1 LEYSTQ
7 DAQKGSKPVNE
18 RKTEDLVERR
28 LRENGYCAP
37 DSGITVE
44 KQKSDVPRI
53 NKLLEHASKSGGG
66 AGKPEFI
73 IRSQNHSD
81 FIIIIECKANPQK
94 HESETRTRYSEF
106 ALDGVLLYAS
116 FLSKEFD
123 VLAIAVSAQDEETIR
138 ISHFLHL
145 CGMTKPVDWDAA
157 REMVPFDEYYQEF
170 IKSDVKFL
178 QDYQALLDYSRILNN
193 DLQARKITEAQ
204 RGFLISGI
212 LIALQNPAFRK
223 SYQAQQTAKQLAINL
238 LETINAEFE
247 NANFPSDRREIL
259 TQAFGF
265 IRHQPSLTKDKEF
278 IISLIRNIDENIN
291 RFMKT
296 HQYYDTI
303 GQFYVEFLRYANNDK
318 GLGIVLT
325 PPHIGELFAELAEV
339 NKDSIVF
346 DNCCGTAGLLI
357 AAMKLMV
364 NDAGADGRAQKRIKS
379 RQLYGIEFQ
388 PNIYALAVCNMI
400 LHGDGKT
407 NVYRGDCFADLSSVL
422 GERKLTVGVLN
433 PPYKNKQVKQDKEEL
448 EFVLNNLEYLEEGGK
463 CIAIVPITC
472 ATAPKG
478 AIGELKR
485 RLLTKHTLEAVM
497 SMPIELFHN
506 SKTTVV
512 TCVMVFTAKRPHPQ
526 GKKAWFGYW
535 RDDGF
540 IKTKHRGRIDAYG
553 KWPLIKE
560 KWINTYRNREM
571 IDGFSVMREVGSKDE
586 WCAEAYLS
594 TDYDSI
600 KVTTL
605 KEAAKRHIV
614 ARVMNERGVQS

>member
-1 LEYSTQ
+1 M
-7 DAQKGSKPVNE
+7 NE
-18 RKTEDLVERR
+18 RKTEDMVDRR
-28 LRENGYCAP
+28 LREHGYYDS

-44 KQKSDVPRI
+44 KQQSDAARI

-66 AGKPEFI
+66 IGKPEFI

-81 FIIIIECKANPQK
+81 FLILIECKASSQR

-106 ALDGVLLYAS
+106 AVDGVLLYAS

-123 VLAIAVSAQDEETIR
+123 VLAIAVSGQDEATIR

-145 CGMTKPVDWDAA
+145 RGTNKPVGWNASRD
-157 REMVPFDEYYQEF
+157 MVSFDEYYQEF
-170 IKSDVKFL
+170 IKSDIKFR
-178 QDYQALLDYSRILNN
+178 QDYNALLDYSRVLNN
-193 DLQARKITEAQ
+193 QLQARKITEAQ

-212 LIALQNPAFRK
+212 LIALQNGAFYK
-223 SYQAQQTAKQLAINL
+223 SYQAQRTARQLAVSL

-247 NANFPSDRREIL
+247 NANLPPDRREIL

-278 IISLIRNIDENIN
+278 IVSLIHGIDENIN
-291 RFMKT
+291 RFMRT

-339 NKDSIVF
+339 NKNSVVF

-364 NDAGADGRAQKRIKS
+364 NDAGADSATHKRIKAH
-379 RQLYGIEFQ
+379 QLYGIEFQ

-400 LHGDGKT
+400 LRGDEGKT
-407 NVYRGDCFADLSSVL
+407 NVCRGDCFTDASGIVEGRRPS
-422 GERKLTVGVLN
+422 VGVLN
-433 PPYKNKQVKQDKEEL
+433 PPYKNKQVKEDKEEL
-448 EFVLNNLEYLEEGGK
+448 EFVLNNLECLEEGGK

-478 AIGELKR
+478 AIGSLKQRLLKR
-485 RLLTKHTLEAVM
+485 HTLEAVM

-512 TCVMVFTAKRPHPQ
+512 TCVMVFTANRPHPP
-526 GKKAWFGYW
+526 GKKTWFGYW

-540 IKTKHRGRIDAYG
+540 IKTKHRGRYDAYG
-553 KWPLIKE
+553 MWPLIKE
-560 KWINTYRNREM
+560 KWVNSYRNRE
-571 IDGFSVMREVGSKDE
+571 IVDGLSVMKEVGPADE

-594 TDYDSI
+594 TNYDAI
-600 KVTTL
+600 KAEKL
-605 KEAAKRHIV
+605 REMAKRHFV
-614 ARVMNERGVQS
+614 ARVMSEPGGES